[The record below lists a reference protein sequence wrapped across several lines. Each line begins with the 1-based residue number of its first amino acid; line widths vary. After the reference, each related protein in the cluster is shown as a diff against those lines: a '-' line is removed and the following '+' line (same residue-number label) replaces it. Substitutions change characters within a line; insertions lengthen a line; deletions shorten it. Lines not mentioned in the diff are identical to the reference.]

1 VDPAGRG
8 VATPPAFPDA
18 GKEEAMDKQE
28 NRATGAGGV
37 VLSEDVVDAM
47 IGGFE
52 YLVIMGIDVSETIG
66 SGLVLDELYKVQEMA
81 KGRPVRVVPA

>member
-1 VDPAGRG
+1 
-8 VATPPAFPDA
+8 
-18 GKEEAMDKQE
+18 MDKQE

-52 YLVIMGIDVSETIG
+52 YLWKIREV
-66 SGLVLDELYKVQEMA
+66 A
-81 KGRPVRVVPA
+81 KRRPVRVVPT